1 MENIAGNDDP
11 ETPTVQELIRLK
23 SIETSRMKVLE
34 EISYCLSV
42 AKRLLDIELGRIP
55 H

>member
-1 MENIAGNDDP
+1 MENIAEQEGTESDRL
-11 ETPTVQELIRLK
+11 QELKEPDRDQSSK
-23 SIETSRMKVLE
+23 RNVLE

-55 H
+55 Q